1 MVLQFGLE
9 LDDQMYPDVVTI
21 PEEIQL
27 HCGELGLLSLLEKH
41 FGLSYPEKHEY
52 LRLEQYR
59 QILYA
64 YIQINPKAFFVA
76 SFEADSLATSSVL
89 LSRRDELYM
98 AGWDFEEERET
109 PTRLK
114 NIAAIERMVANGTPT
129 SLHAGFAERWRKVE
143 KLLEEQGAPCQK
155 IYLNEAF
162 ALLPI
167 HVQKLLGV
175 MELSGVELVEAEAPK
190 PIGNTDLASV
200 QNALLKKGKNKQEV
214 KADGSLVI
222 IKSKRETF
230 AANYLAQVFKR
241 NADYKPLCIIPD
253 KNRALD
259 NALVREGLPSLGILS
274 ASLSRPT
281 LQILK
286 LISAFL
292 WKPIDP
298 YKILEF
304 VSLPNRPLHDGLSR
318 EIAALMAKKPG
329 LFSGAWNAMV
339 LNFFENF
346 EDKADKADSSI
357 RAEEILKEKEEAQR
371 EYNFWFRRNRYDA
384 NKVVPKKEVIEIF
397 EYILI
402 WSLNQVD
409 ANKTAIEKLDKRI
422 AMNKMQE
429 EPSSI
434 AIIEETEQQKEE
446 LQNTQ
451 NALLG
456 LYEQARRIV
465 EVLEALPAYE
475 QMLSHL
481 QLERLVRTINE
492 PAPMCFRK
500 AEADHFPFIHRT
512 SAVVQAAEHVLWW
525 NFIEQG
531 HDVGFARWYR
541 PEVEYLKLNN
551 VRLNDTKV
559 ENKRLLWQRMQPFLK
574 TRQQLILVMPEYVDG
589 REVLPHPL
597 FGDLQAALGEKNL
610 EKITVNVDSEE
621 NIAFLETAL
630 KLPNK
635 IKISPKQL
643 GKPKPYLNVLG
654 PGMAAGDAA
663 IDERSRET
671 FTSLEALFY
680 YPYQWVFKYKIGL
693 NKSPIL
699 SVIKERTLKGNL
711 AHQAFEKLF
720 IQIKEENRSWTKE
733 DIELWI
739 DENVPPLFEKEGAI
753 LLMYG
758 KEPERI
764 GLVNKLKDAAWALVS
779 IIQENNWKIRGIE
792 APVGG
797 KLAGQDVSGIAD
809 LVLERKNGE
818 LAVVDLKWGGL
829 TGKRQAIRNKE
840 DLQLVIYSRLVTGG
854 QSWAHAAYFVIENSK
869 MIARNTLAFNEA
881 EAIVPDE
888 DYKEVNREI
897 WSKMETTYAWRMEQ
911 LRKGKIEIRTEATCD
926 ELDNEEMSLEEIT
939 SLLSMRKEN
948 ARFDNY
954 QVLVNLLQ

>member
-9 LDDQMYPDVVTI
+9 LDDLMYPEVVTV

-27 HCGELGLLSLLEKH
+27 HCGELGLLSFLEKH

-98 AGWDFEEERET
+98 AGWDFKEDKTT
-109 PTRLK
+109 PIRLK
-114 NIAAIERMVANGTPT
+114 NFAALERMVENGTPT
-129 SLHAGFAERWRKVE
+129 SLHAGFAERWKRAE
-143 KLLEEQGAPCQK
+143 ILLEEYGSPCQK

-162 ALLPI
+162 ILLPI
-167 HVQKLLGV
+167 HVQKMLGV
-175 MELSGVELVEAEAPK
+175 MELLGVELVEATESK
-190 PIGNTDLASV
+190 PVGDTDLATV
-200 QNALLKKGKNKQEV
+200 QKALLKKSTNGQSV

-230 AANYLAQVFKR
+230 AANYLAQIFTK
-241 NADYKPLCIIPD
+241 NKDYHPLCIIPD

-281 LQILK
+281 LQIIK
-286 LISAFL
+286 LISVFL

-304 VSLPNRPLHDGLSR
+304 VSLPNRPLHAGLSR

-329 LFSGAWNAMV
+329 LFSSAWNAMV
-339 LNFFENF
+339 LNFFEGL
-346 EDKADKADSSI
+346 EDKAQESN
-357 RAEEILKEKEEAQR
+357 RVEELLKEKEYAQR

-384 NKVVPKKEVIEIF
+384 NKAVPKKEVIEIF
-397 EYILI
+397 EYILK
-402 WSLNQVD
+402 WSIKEVD

-422 AMNKMQE
+422 AKSKNQN

-434 AIIEETEQQKEE
+434 SAVAEIDQQKEE
-446 LQNTQ
+446 LYNTQ

-500 AEADHFPFIHRT
+500 AEANHFPFIHRT
-512 SAVVQAAEHVLWW
+512 SAVVQAAEQVLWW
-525 NFIEQG
+525 NFTEQRQ
-531 HDVGFARWYR
+531 DAGFARWYN
-541 PEVEYLKLNN
+541 PEVAYLRSMG
-551 VRLNDTKV
+551 VGLNDPKI

-574 TRQQLILVMPEYVDG
+574 TRKQLILVMPEYVDG
-589 REVLPHPL
+589 REVLPHAL
-597 FGDLQAALGEKNL
+597 FGDLQAALGENNL
-610 EKITVNVDSEE
+610 EKITVNVDTEE
-621 NIAFLETAL
+621 NSEFLEKAF
-630 KLPNK
+630 KLPTK
-635 IKISPKQL
+635 IKIEPKKL
-643 GKPKPYLNVLG
+643 GKPKPYLNVTG
-654 PGMAAGDAA
+654 SDAA
-663 IDERSRET
+663 MGGGAINERDRET

-720 IQIKEENRSWTKE
+720 LQIKEENRAWTKE
-733 DIELWI
+733 NIEEWI
-739 DENVPPLFEKEGAI
+739 DDEVPPLFEKEGAI

-764 GLVNKLKDAAWALVS
+764 GLINKLKDAAWALVS
-779 IIQENNWKIRGIE
+779 IIQENKWKIRGIE
-792 APVGG
+792 APVSG
-797 KLAGQDVSGIAD
+797 KLAGQEVSGIVD
-809 LVLERKNGE
+809 LILERKNGD

-829 TGKRQAIRNKE
+829 SSKRQAIRNKE
-840 DLQLVIYSRLVTGG
+840 DLQLVIYSKFATGG
-854 QSWAHAAYFVIENSK
+854 ASWAHAAYFIIENSK
-869 MIARNTLAFNEA
+869 MVARNNLAFKEA
-881 EAIVPDE
+881 EAIVPDV
-888 DYKEVNREI
+888 DYKEVNSEI
-897 WSKMETTYAWRMEQ
+897 WDKMETTYAWRMEQ
-911 LRKGKIEIRTEATCD
+911 LRMGQIEIRTEATYD
-926 ELDNEEMSLEEIT
+926 ELDNEEMSMEEMT
-939 SLLSMRKEN
+939 SLLTMRKEN

>member
-1 MVLQFGLE
+1 MVIQFGLE
-9 LDDQMYPDVVTI
+9 LDDQMYPDVVTV
-21 PEEIQL
+21 PEEMQL

-64 YIQINPKAFFVA
+64 YIQVNPKAFFVA
-76 SFEADSLATSSVL
+76 SFDADSLATSSVL

-98 AGWDFEEERET
+98 AGWDFKEDKNT
-109 PTRLK
+109 PIRLK
-114 NIAAIERMVANGTPT
+114 NLAAIERMVENGTPT
-129 SLHAGFAERWRKVE
+129 SLHAGFAERWKRVE
-143 KLLEEQGAPCQK
+143 NLLKEQEAPCQK

-162 ALLPI
+162 SLLPI
-167 HVQKLLGV
+167 HVQKILGV
-175 MELSGVELVEAEAPK
+175 MELSGVELVEAIEHK
-190 PIGNTDLASV
+190 PVGDTDLANV
-200 QNALLKKGKNKQEV
+200 QKALLKKSTKNQVV

-230 AANYLAQVFKR
+230 AANYLAQVFTR
-241 NADYKPLCIIPD
+241 NKDYKPLCIIPD

-281 LQILK
+281 LQIIK

-304 VSLPNRPLHDGLSR
+304 VSLPNRPLHAGLSR

-329 LFSGAWNAMV
+329 LFSSAWNAMV
-339 LNFFENF
+339 LNFFEDL
-346 EDKADKADSSI
+346 EEKAKESNRTA
-357 RAEEILKEKEEAQR
+357 EILKEKEDAQK

-384 NKVVPKKEVIEIF
+384 NKAVPKKEVIEIF
-397 EYILI
+397 EYILK
-402 WSLNQVD
+402 WALKEVD
-409 ANKTAIEKLDKRI
+409 ANKTSIEKLDKRI
-422 AMNKMQE
+422 AKTKTQDE
-429 EPSSI
+429 LSAVSI
-434 AIIEETEQQKEE
+434 IAEIDQQKEE
-446 LQNTQ
+446 LYNTQ

-500 AEADHFPFIHRT
+500 AEANHFPFIHRT
-512 SAVVQAAEHVLWW
+512 SAVVQAAEYVLWW
-525 NFIEQG
+525 NFTEQG
-531 HDVGFARWYR
+531 QDVGFARWYR
-541 PEVEYLKLNN
+541 PEIAYLQTMN
-551 VRLNDTKV
+551 VRLNDPKI

-574 TRQQLILVMPEYVDG
+574 TRKQLILVMPEYVDG

-610 EKITVNVDSEE
+610 EKITVNVDTEE
-621 NIAFLETAL
+621 NRAFLEKIF
-630 KLPNK
+630 KLPTK
-635 IKISPKQL
+635 IKIHPKKL
-643 GKPKPYLNVLG
+643 GKPKPYLNVASTG
-654 PGMAAGDAA
+654 AMGGAA
-663 IDERSRET
+663 IDERNRET

-720 IQIKEENRSWTKE
+720 LQIKEENRAWTKD
-733 DIELWI
+733 DIEMWI
-739 DENVPPLFEKEGAI
+739 DEHVPPLFEKEGAI

-764 GLVNKLKDAAWALVS
+764 GLINKLKDAAWALIS
-779 IIQENNWKIRGIE
+779 IIQENKWKIRGIE
-792 APVGG
+792 APVSG
-797 KLAGQDVSGIAD
+797 KLAGQEVSGIAD
-809 LVLERKNGE
+809 LVLERKNGD

-829 TGKRQAIRNKE
+829 SSKKQAIRNQE

-854 QSWAHAAYFVIENSK
+854 ASWAHAAYFIIENSK
-869 MIARNTLAFNEA
+869 MIARNNLAFNEA
-881 EAIVPDE
+881 EAIMPAV
-888 DYKEVNREI
+888 DYKEINREI
-897 WSKMETTYAWRMEQ
+897 WDRMEATYAWRIEQ
-911 LRKGKIEIRTEATCD
+911 LRKGKIEIRTEATYD
-926 ELDNEEMSLEEIT
+926 ELDNEEMSMEEMT